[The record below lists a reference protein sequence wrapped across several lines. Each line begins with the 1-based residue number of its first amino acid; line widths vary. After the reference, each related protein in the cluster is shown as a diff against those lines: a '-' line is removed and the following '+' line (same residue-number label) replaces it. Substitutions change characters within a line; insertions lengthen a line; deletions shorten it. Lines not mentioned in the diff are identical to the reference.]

1 MRREV
6 IEVHIHEVTA
16 VAGRQGPSRK
26 RIGRGIGS
34 HGKTSGRGHKGEG
47 SRSGAKGYLV
57 KEGGQMPMFRKVAK
71 RGFSA
76 GDYSVQ
82 KRIAIVNIGA
92 IAKLDAALSTVNMDA
107 LIRAGLIPRRSQL
120 VRVLG
125 GGELNR
131 ALTIEADHVSR
142 SAAQKIEGAGGK
154 VVLL

>member
-1 MRREV
+1 MR
-6 IEVHIHEVTA
+6 IHEITA
-16 VAGRQGPSRK
+16 AAGPLGPNRK

-47 SRSGAKGYLV
+47 SRSGAKGYLF

-82 KRIAIVNIGA
+82 KKIAIVNVGA
-92 IAKLDAALSTVNMDA
+92 LAKLDTAISVVNTDS
-107 LIRAGLIPRRSQL
+107 LIAAGLIPRRSQV

-125 GGELNR
+125 GGDLTR
-131 ALTIEADHVSR
+131 ALTVEADHVSR
-142 SAAQKIEGAGGK
+142 SAALKIEGAGGK

>member
-1 MRREV
+1 MQ
-6 IEVHIHEVTA
+6 IQEVTA
-16 VAGRQGPSRK
+16 VAGRLGPNRK

-47 SRSGAKGYLV
+47 SRSGAKGYLF
-57 KEGGQMPMFRKVAK
+57 KEGGQMPLFRKIAK

-82 KRIAIVNIGA
+82 KKIAIVNVGA
-92 IAKLDAALSTVNMDA
+92 LAKLDASVSTVTA
-107 LIRAGLIPRRSQL
+107 ETLIEAGLIPRRSQV

-125 GGELNR
+125 GGDLTR
-131 ALTIEADHVSR
+131 ALTVEADHVSR

-154 VVLL
+154 VVLH